1 MKMKIRKMNTEN
13 KLKMN
18 RRTKSKIGQKVEIK
32 MKLKKLEGFRTSL
45 PSGALHVHR
54 SRGES

>member
-1 MKMKIRKMNTEN
+1 MKIRKMNTEN